1 MFYDDKNAN
10 TLTHTLT
17 HIHTYMHTHTYTH
30 TTTHNHKHIDTHIHT
45 YTHTCIHTHTHTHTY
60 THTCIHTHTHT
71 HTHTHILIY
80 PPCRSYQLHRQ
91 FLYTYFSSSASPPSD
106 KLQAVTTQKYLN
118 ALKGGDNVA
127 LTRGSAM
134 AMGVLPVRYV
144 RALV

>member
-1 MFYDDKNAN
+1 MTLVLDSLSYHAIPCHNITVTTGIRIMLSSHVNALIHHVLKYSKN
-10 TLTHTLT
+10 
-17 HIHTYMHTHTYTH
+17 I
-30 TTTHNHKHIDTHIHT
+30 
-45 YTHTCIHTHTHTHTY
+45 HTCIHTHTHTRTP
-60 THTCIHTHTHT
+60 THTHT
-71 HTHTHILIY
+71 HTLTNTHILIY
-80 PPCRSYQLHRQ
+80 PPCLTCQLHRQ

-144 RALV
+144 RALL